1 MYNYIKDYPR
11 PQLLRDQWEN
21 LNGTWDF
28 AFDDTCTGMAQG
40 WQNGFVPQHQIQVPF
55 TFETKA
61 SGIEDPNPHSGVW
74 YARTFTAV
82 LKTLNGCCCTLKGA
96 TGTPVC
102 L

>member
-28 AFDDTCTGMAQG
+28 AFDDAGTGMAQG

-61 SGIEDPNPHSGVW
+61 SGIEDPNH
-74 YARTFTAV
+74 
-82 LKTLNGCCCTLKGA
+82 
-96 TGTPVC
+96 
-102 L
+102 